1 MYACLPKCCALTCL
15 GGCIPIVGGWVQ
27 PCRTGFGW
35 KARQILMPG
44 PPGWELGDELY
55 PIAEKNIITETR
67 QKERKSV
74 EALYV

>member
-1 MYACLPKCCALTCL
+1 MYACLPKCYALACL

-44 PPGWELGDELY
+44 PPGWELGDEL
-55 PIAEKNIITETR
+55 ISHR
-67 QKERKSV
+67 
-74 EALYV
+74 